1 MSSLTSSLQSAL
13 DILTLHEFSPL
24 DLPLDLKDSLW
35 DRLEKDYKLTLGQ
48 FSALRNFVK
57 SRDVAAAAAT
67 TTTTCMLNPSSA
79 SPPPAASANNKR
91 TRSRK
96 TPRQFKECEETVTS
110 VSQAA
115 RSVVVVKGKL
125 YV

>member
-57 SRDVAAAAAT
+57 SRDVAAA
-67 TTTTCMLNPSSA
+67 TTTTCMLKPSSSA

-96 TPRQFKECEETVTS
+96 TPRQSKECEETVTS

>member
-1 MSSLTSSLQSAL
+1 MSSLTSFLQSAL
-13 DILTLHEFSPL
+13 DVLTLHDFSPL

-35 DRLEKDYKLTLGQ
+35 DRLEKDYQLTLGQ
-48 FSALRNFVK
+48 LSALRNFVK
-57 SRDVAAAAAT
+57 SRDVVAAAT

-79 SPPPAASANNKR
+79 SSPPAASANTKR

-96 TPRQFKECEETVTS
+96 TPRQFKECEKTVTS

>member
-48 FSALRNFVK
+48 LSALRNFVK
-57 SRDVAAAAAT
+57 SHDVAGAAT
-67 TTTTCMLNPSSA
+67 TNTTCMLNPSSA

>member
-13 DILTLHEFSPL
+13 DVLTLHDFSPL

-48 FSALRNFVK
+48 LSALRNLVK
-57 SRDVAAAAAT
+57 SRDVAAAT
-67 TTTTCMLNPSSA
+67 TTTTCMLNPSSSA